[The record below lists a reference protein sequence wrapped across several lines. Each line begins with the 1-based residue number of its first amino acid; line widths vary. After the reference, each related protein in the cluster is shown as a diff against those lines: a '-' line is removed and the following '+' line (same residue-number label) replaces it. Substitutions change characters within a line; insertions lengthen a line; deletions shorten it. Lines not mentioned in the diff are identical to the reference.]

1 MPIDKQEALRQI
13 DDVLGEWSKV
23 QDRMDEWDDG
33 NEVLERTVIA
43 QMRALISHL
52 APPGSPHISVV
63 RNQYGNYY
71 DEMLDLAGALRALRA
86 DYEAG
91 RVQSSQDVRN
101 AEQAFRIVETICNRF
116 HAVTQ
121 QLRHRHENRPTLDVA
136 DEHDVQDL
144 FHALLRLHFD
154 DIRSE
159 EWTPSYAGRSSR
171 MDFLLKSE
179 RIVVETKRTRKGLDA
194 RKVGEE
200 LTIDIA
206 HYRAHQDCKMLVC
219 FVYDPENRISNP
231 AGLESDLS
239 QQSDSFAVRVM
250 ICPRM

>member
-1 MPIDKQEALRQI
+1 MPIDSQEALRQI

-23 QDRMDEWDDG
+23 QQRMDEWDDS
-33 NEVLERTVIA
+33 NEVVERTVIA
-43 QMRALISHL
+43 QMRALISDL
-52 APPGSPHISVV
+52 APAGSPHISVV

-71 DEMLDLAGALRALRA
+71 DEMLDLAGALQALRA

-101 AEQAFRIVETICNRF
+101 AEHAFRIVETICNRF

-121 QLRHRHENRPTLDVA
+121 QLRRRHENRPTLDVA
-136 DEHDVQDL
+136 DEYDVQDL

-154 DIRSE
+154 DIRPE

-179 RIVVETKRTRKGLDA
+179 RIVVEIKKTRKGLDA
-194 RKVGEE
+194 RKVGDE

-206 HYRAHQDCKMLVC
+206 HYQADQDCKMLVC
-219 FVYDPENRISNP
+219 FVYDPENRIANP

-239 QQSDSFAVRVM
+239 QQSDRFAVRVM